1 MKDARELVQKLYQMY
16 DNVPHTSYRF
26 KSCPDYKIVTIR
38 KNDGTDATNEMV
50 IFETVERSIRETNR
64 TDVTISLFKRV

>member
-1 MKDARELVQKLYQMY
+1 VNASERYLRV
-16 DNVPHTSYRF
+16 SYRF
-26 KSCPDYKIVTIR
+26 ESCPDYKIVTIR

-64 TDVTISLFKRV
+64 TDVTISLFKGV